1 MIPEFQAD
9 GNLPKGVHCAT
20 WEELVTRFGTTA
32 WRKELLGGLR
42 RVLESLRDAG
52 CRTVYVDGSLVTERE
67 TPGDFDVCWD
77 PTGVDP
83 TLLDPVLGIFDPG
96 RATQKA
102 KFLGESFPSNAPAN
116 PEGDTFLELF
126 QRDKDT
132 DKPKGII
139 ALNLEELT

>member
-1 MIPEFQAD
+1 MIPECQAD
-9 GNLPKGVHCAT
+9 GNLPEGIHWAS
-20 WEELVTRFGTTA
+20 WEEMVARFGTTA
-32 WRKELLGGLR
+32 WRTELLRGLR
-42 RVLESLRDAG
+42 RALESLRGAG
-52 CRTVYVDGSLVTERE
+52 CRIAYVDGSLVTGKE

-83 TLLDPVLGIFDPG
+83 TLLDPVLRIFDPG

-102 KFLGESFPSNAPAN
+102 KFLGESFPSDAPAN

-132 DKPKGII
+132 DEPKGII
-139 ALNLEELT
+139 VLNLEELT

>member
-1 MIPEFQAD
+1 MIPEFQTD
-9 GNLPKGVHCAT
+9 GNLPKGVYCAT
-20 WEELVTRFGTTA
+20 WEELVARFGTTA
-32 WRKELLGGLR
+32 WRSELLGGLR
-42 RVLESLRDAG
+42 RALASLRDAG
-52 CRTVYVDGSLVTERE
+52 CRTAYVDGSLITEKE

-83 TLLDPVLGIFDPG
+83 TLLDPVLGIFDAG

-102 KFLGESFPSNAPAN
+102 KFLGELFPSHAPAN

-139 ALNLEELT
+139 VLNLEELT